1 MEDFTNIVVGI
12 NSGDEEEMLSMK
24 AGLFGHMVKLVQPI
38 LQHYQSDL
46 YHDAIAVEK
55 MNWQGDFYYLANAT
69 GTCLMFTDEWI
80 HNPSHREHV
89 WFFELSKDPYHNDL
103 FKFICRITKV
113 RG

>member
-1 MEDFTNIVVGI
+1 MKDFTNIVIGI
-12 NSGDEEEMLSMK
+12 NNGDEMLSMK
-24 AGLFGHMVKLVQPI
+24 ARLFGHMVQLVQPI

-46 YHDAIAVEK
+46 YHDALAVEK
-55 MNWQGDFYYLANAT
+55 MNWQGNFYYLANAT

-89 WFFELSKDPYHNDL
+89 WLFELNKEPSYGDS
-103 FKFICRITKV
+103 FKFTCCITKV